1 MLFLQAPITSGS
13 SRTSLHGSS
22 AKQTLLLAVLAMVGE
37 FCVVTVVSAFGML
50 QLQDCRTLD
59 WQGRPWSWDG
69 RCLLAH
75 F

>member
-1 MLFLQAPITSGS
+1 MLFLQAPVTSGS
-13 SRTSLHGSS
+13 PRTSLHGSS

-59 WQGRPWSWDG
+59 GQGWPWSWDG
-69 RCLLAH
+69 CCLLAH